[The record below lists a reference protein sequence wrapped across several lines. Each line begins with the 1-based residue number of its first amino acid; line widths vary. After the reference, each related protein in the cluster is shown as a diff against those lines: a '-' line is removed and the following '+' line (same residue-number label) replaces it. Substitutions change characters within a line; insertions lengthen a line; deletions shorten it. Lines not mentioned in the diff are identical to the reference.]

1 MEVQVVR
8 PSNRFLV
15 RQRDRRWLGVLSS
28 TLLLGGVLLAVLF
41 LVGWPRLRSTTLHYS
56 LIRLR
61 SEVGE
66 LKRHERALELELEEA
81 RAPAQ
86 LMARGEAL
94 GLAPPNPEGS
104 ATPPSPPVEHAP

>member
-1 MEVQVVR
+1 MDVQVVR

-28 TLLLGGVLLAVLF
+28 TLLLGGVLLAILF
-41 LVGWPRLRSTTLHYS
+41 LVGWPRLRSTTIHYD

-61 SEVGE
+61 SEVDE
-66 LKRHERALELELEEA
+66 LRRHERTLELAAEEA
-81 RAPAQ
+81 RSPAR

-94 GLAPPNPEGS
+94 GLEPPDSQE
-104 ATPPSPPVEHAP
+104 PSPTPEPAP

>member
-28 TLLLGGVLLAVLF
+28 TLLLGGVLLVVLF
-41 LVGWPRLRSTTLHYS
+41 LVGWPRLRSTTIHYD

-61 SEVGE
+61 GEVTE
-66 LKRHERALELELEEA
+66 LRRHERSLELSLEEA
-81 RAPAQ
+81 RSPAR

-94 GLAPPNPEGS
+94 GLEPPQPAEPTQDGAEGS
-104 ATPPSPPVEHAP
+104 P